1 MSRANESEKITVN
14 LGHVDLGR
22 VDLLVRDGLYNNRA
36 DLIRTAI
43 RNQLER
49 HEDTL
54 RQSMQRKHME
64 FGLRHLTRADLE
76 TIRQT
81 GQPIALNVVGL
92 VSIDAAVTPELA
104 RQTIA
109 SVAVLGAFQASDAVK
124 AALSDR
130 LR

>member
-1 MSRANESEKITVN
+1 MSRANDSEKITIN

-22 VDLLVRDGLYNNRA
+22 IDLLVRDGLYNNRA

-49 HEDTL
+49 HDDTL
-54 RQSMQRKHME
+54 RQSMQRKQME
-64 FGLRHLTRADLE
+64 FGLRHLTRADIE
-76 TIRQT
+76 IVRQT
-81 GQPIALNVVGL
+81 GQPITLNVVGL
-92 VSIDAAVTPELA
+92 VSIDSAVTPELA

-109 SVAVLGAFQASDAVK
+109 SIAVLGAFQASDAVK